1 MVSFQT
7 LLLLAATALSAT
19 ALPSTS
25 AKPPGKPPHH
35 DPCATVRCGFN
46 TVCEAVKG
54 KARCVP
60 GTKCGPTMCGAGQVC
75 CNASCGICTP
85 PDGACIQIFC
95 ESPSKF

>member
-7 LLLLAATALSAT
+7 LLLLAATALSVT

-25 AKPPGKPPHH
+25 AKPPGNPP
-35 DPCATVRCGFN
+35 PPTKTPAPR
-46 TVCEAVKG
+46 
-54 KARCVP
+54 ARCVP

-95 ESPSKF
+95 DSASKF